1 MQLKHTVVALAA
13 AGLLSVQA
21 HAGEM
26 QVEAAIQPAQTVAA
40 FTDAD
45 LQALFEASDKPMQL
59 AALSQQ
65 EMRETE
71 GALLPFLIGAGI
83 GLATYAAPLAISAW
97 RAPTGSFTGNFTNSW
112 DTRQAVFSSGVGALS
127 GGLTNIALRGTGAII
142 NYPATTFLK
151 SFHTPTQQ
159 FVNNQVRTYTTA
171 PGLSIQGTAFAGSY
185 GANSWYRSL
194 GR

>member
-13 AGLLSVQA
+13 AGLLSAQA

-26 QVEAAIQPAQTVAA
+26 QVETAIQPAQTVAA

-71 GALLPFLIGAGI
+71 GALWVFNALGGAVGGI
-83 GLATYAAPLAISAW
+83 AGLTGYINQNRNPTPLGALSAFGLGALTGAIAPGRVVSQRLV
-97 RAPTGSFTGNFTNSW
+97 APALQNIAVTGALNFGTNSW
-112 DTRQAVFSSGVGALS
+112 NNFGAS
-127 GGLTNIALRGTGAII
+127 RG
-142 NYPATTFLK
+142 
-151 SFHTPTQQ
+151 
-159 FVNNQVRTYTTA
+159 
-171 PGLSIQGTAFAGSY
+171 
-185 GANSWYRSL
+185 WW
-194 GR
+194 

>member
-26 QVEAAIQPAQTVAA
+26 QVKAAIQPAQTVAA

-71 GALLPFLIGAGI
+71 GARISIRPLLPWVIRGSAMGGIGAAIGASNAYNSGARGWEVVRAAGI
-83 GLATYAAPLAISAW
+83 GFVGGAAAGITSKWL
-97 RAPTGSFTGNFTNSW
+97 GS
-112 DTRQAVFSSGVGALS
+112 
-127 GGLTNIALRGTGAII
+127 RG
-142 NYPATTFLK
+142 
-151 SFHTPTQQ
+151 
-159 FVNNQVRTYTTA
+159 
-171 PGLSIQGTAFAGSY
+171 
-185 GANSWYRSL
+185 W
-194 GR
+194 

>member
-26 QVEAAIQPAQTVAA
+26 PVEAAIQPAQTAAA

-59 AALSQQ
+59 AALSGQ

-71 GALLPFLIGAGI
+71 GAWLPIVGFGI
-83 GLATYAAPLAISAW
+83 AMFGHFTARSVTSWYVSRLGTGIATYELA
-97 RAPTGSFTGNFTNSW
+97 R
-112 DTRQAVFSSGVGALS
+112 
-127 GGLTNIALRGTGAII
+127 
-142 NYPATTFLK
+142 
-151 SFHTPTQQ
+151 
-159 FVNNQVRTYTTA
+159 
-171 PGLSIQGTAFAGSY
+171 
-185 GANSWYRSL
+185 WYR

>member
-13 AGLLSVQA
+13 AGMLSVQA

-71 GALLPFLIGAGI
+71 GAALWFAPVVFHLGRIAAVKIAHHGAHH
-83 GLATYAAPLAISAW
+83 
-97 RAPTGSFTGNFTNSW
+97 
-112 DTRQAVFSSGVGALS
+112 
-127 GGLTNIALRGTGAII
+127 
-142 NYPATTFLK
+142 TF
-151 SFHTPTQQ
+151 
-159 FVNNQVRTYTTA
+159 
-171 PGLSIQGTAFAGSY
+171 G
-185 GANSWYRSL
+185 SL
-194 GR
+194 GRLPHIQINAWRPGVPGSGGVFRIPLPNTPFFRP